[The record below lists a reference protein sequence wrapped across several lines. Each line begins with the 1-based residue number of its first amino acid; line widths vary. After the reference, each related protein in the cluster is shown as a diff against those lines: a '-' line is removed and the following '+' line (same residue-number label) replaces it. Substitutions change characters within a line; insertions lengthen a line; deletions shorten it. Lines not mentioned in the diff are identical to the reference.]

1 MEYYKENFDDFK
13 EQNKNLLFEQDG
25 ASCHTSKKIKI
36 IKENLF
42 GDKFIQNSPHS
53 PDIAYLIETLWTE
66 LKRTIKDRN
75 PKYLDEFKIINIEEW
90 NKIQK
95 KFIPKLLKNFIKRCK
110 K

>member
-1 MEYYKENFDDFK
+1 MVHLANF
-13 EQNKNLLFEQDG
+13 
-25 ASCHTSKKIKI
+25 KKIKI
-36 IKENLF
+36 ILENF
-42 GDKFIQNSPHS
+42 FDDKFIQNSPHS

-66 LKRTIKDRN
+66 LKRRVKDRN
-75 PKYLDEFKIINIEEW
+75 PKNLDELKKITIEEW